1 VRDCTIVPGA
11 VRDRTTLWRGSFPLG
26 DRIDVAHDRARDG
39 VSAVTDE
46 FLEFL
51 RGERRGRLK
60 IYLGMAAGVGK
71 TVAMLREAKR
81 LASEGVD
88 VVCAI
93 VETHGRDGTLRELE
107 GIECVP
113 RKTIVHKGVPLTE
126 MDVEAVRARK
136 PSVALVDELA
146 HTNAPG
152 SRSEKRWQ
160 DVDALLSA
168 GISVIGT
175 LNVQHLESLHDLVLR
190 ETGVDV
196 RERVPDRFVRAAQE
210 VVVVDL
216 PPAELQERLRAGLI
230 YPAHKIE
237 HALGRFFKLDNLAAL
252 RQLALREVANAVER
266 RAALDEGSTP
276 DQTTTASRAV
286 DAERVMV
293 CMSSRPMATR
303 RLLRHG
309 ARLAGGPN
317 SRWFVV
323 YVRTPSESV
332 ERIGSAE
339 LRSLADNIRLATELG
354 AEIVRLEGT
363 DIVAALARFSRDR
376 RITHAV
382 FGRTGTPA
390 WKERLRGT
398 VLSSYMRAVPEVDV
412 LVVGSS
418 GDDDVRPDS
427 DAEDGG

>member
-1 VRDCTIVPGA
+1 MRRCTNAEI
-11 VRDRTTLWRGSFPLG
+11 
-26 DRIDVAHDRARDG
+26 
-39 VSAVTDE
+39 AVTDD

-81 LASEGVD
+81 LSAEGVD
-88 VVCAI
+88 VVCAV
-93 VETHGRDGTLRELE
+93 VETHGRKGTIDELA
-107 GIECVP
+107 GIDCIA

-126 MDVEAVRARK
+126 MDVDAVLARK

-152 SRSEKRWQ
+152 SRYEKRWQ
-160 DVDALLSA
+160 DVDALVHA

-175 LNVQHLESLHDLVLR
+175 LNVQHLESLHDIVLR

-196 RERVPDRFVRAAQE
+196 RERVPDRFVRGAQE
-210 VVVVDL
+210 VVVIDL

-237 HALGRFFKLDNLAAL
+237 HALGRFFKIDNLAAL

-266 RAALDEGSTP
+266 RTAGDETADGGPTSTNARP
-276 DQTTTASRAV
+276 V

-293 CMSSRPMATR
+293 CMSSRPLATR

-332 ERIGSAE
+332 ERIGSTE

-363 DIVAALARFSRDR
+363 DVVAALARFSRER

-382 FGRTGTPA
+382 FGRTGVSA
-390 WKERLRGT
+390 WRERLRGS

-412 LVVGSS
+412 LVVGSAGDGDSEHDS
-418 GDDDVRPDS
+418 GR
-427 DAEDGG
+427 DGEGGSE